1 MRSSSSFN
9 NGNALSHLA
18 FINSHLSA
26 SFLLLAPFLFLSWVS
41 FTSESLFLLIRWV
54 SVRLPLLFGFWW
66 AAVIVCFSSGSFSF
80 LVAFVSV
87 GRAFLLC
94 LVACS
99 FCVCGF
105 GLLCGRGF
113 VWGCMCVCVFS
124 CGACC
129 LLGSFGLGPG
139 FVSECVGFCVGFPKG
154 ALALWGVGLV
164 GCVFP
169 PPRVASPVGWVVFFS
184 LGWLVSCSYRG
195 WFFRF
200 SVACLSL
207 GGLCF
212 CLAWLPVVY
221 VVVSSPLRGVA
232 GVLVLSVVGSARWGH
247 EH

>member
-54 SVRLPLLFGFWW
+54 SIRLPLLFGFWW

-99 FCVCGF
+99 SCVGSVCCVVGVSY
-105 GLLCGRGF
+105 GA
-113 VWGCMCVCVFS
+113 VCVWSGFRM
-124 CGACC
+124 G
-129 LLGSFGLGPG
+129 LYVSFR
-139 FVSECVGFCVGFPKG
+139 VG
-154 ALALWGVGLV
+154 
-164 GCVFP
+164 
-169 PPRVASPVGWVVFFS
+169 RVVF
-184 LGWLVSCSYRG
+184 LVR
-195 WFFRF
+195 
-200 SVACLSL
+200 
-207 GGLCF
+207 
-212 CLAWLPVVY
+212 
-221 VVVSSPLRGVA
+221 
-232 GVLVLSVVGSARWGH
+232 LV
-247 EH
+247 

>member
-54 SVRLPLLFGFWW
+54 SGRLPLLFGFWW

-105 GLLCGRGF
+105 GLLCGPGF
-113 VWGCMCVCVFS
+113 VWGRVCLCAWGVLSSWFVWS
-124 CGACC
+124 RGP
-129 LLGSFGLGPG
+129 GSF
-139 FVSECVGFCVGFPKG
+139 
-154 ALALWGVGLV
+154 
-164 GCVFP
+164 
-169 PPRVASPVGWVVFFS
+169 
-184 LGWLVSCSYRG
+184 
-195 WFFRF
+195 
-200 SVACLSL
+200 
-207 GGLCF
+207 
-212 CLAWLPVVY
+212 
-221 VVVSSPLRGVA
+221 
-232 GVLVLSVVGSARWGH
+232 LSV
-247 EH
+247 